1 MGTEIAT
8 KSEKPRVP
16 KSLNPMQ
23 NTSRHKLIKQ
33 RNIKHKEQILKAAK
47 EKQQITHKGI
57 PVKIAADLSI
67 EILRSIREWQEIL
80 KVMKEKNL

>member
-1 MGTEIAT
+1 MGKEIAT

-47 EKQQITHKGI
+47 EKQQITHKGLLI
-57 PVKIAADLSI
+57 RSAADLSAETLQARRQGQDI
-67 EILRSIREWQEIL
+67 M
-80 KVMKEKNL
+80 KVM